1 MKKVL
6 YLASGHGIINHV
18 DYEITYQDK
27 YVNRD
32 VIGDMLEIDLT
43 NYDIIIATPPCN
55 YWSRAN
61 YRRETSKYSQETKH
75 LLPDILKK
83 LNNQSKPFIVENV
96 INKERMKDIISSSNC
111 YYYEHGRHCYFSN
124 ILLNLSNVEQNVEYI
139 QNIGSKNHSRQGGKN
154 VKNVF
159 EYFLE
164 TLKINEKR

>member
-1 MKKVL
+1 MKKLL
-6 YLASGHGIINHV
+6 YLAAGNGIINHS

-32 VIGDMLEIDLT
+32 LAGDMLEIDIN

-75 LLPDILKK
+75 LLPGILKK

-96 INKERMKDIISSSNC
+96 INKKRMADIISSSNC
-111 YYYEHGRHCYFSN
+111 HYYEHGRHCYFSN
-124 ILLNLSNVEQNVEYI
+124 VLLNLSNVEKNVEHI
-139 QNIGSKNHSRQGGKN
+139 QNIGSKDPLRQGGKN

-164 TLKINEKR
+164 ILK

>member
-6 YLASGHGIINHV
+6 YLAAGHGIINHS

-32 VIGDMLEIDLT
+32 LVGDMLEIDLT

-83 LNNQSKPFIVENV
+83 LCDQSKPFIVENV
-96 INKERMKDIISSSNC
+96 INKKRMTDIINSSNC
-111 YYYEHGRHCYFSN
+111 YYYEQGRHCYFSN
-124 ILLNLSNVEQNVEYI
+124 VILNLSNVEQRVENVTHI
-139 QNIGSKNHSRQGGKN
+139 CPKSPLRQGGQN

-164 TLKINEKR
+164 TLK